1 MKVQHFIL
9 TRFNLRLAELSED
22 LVRDKFGNKIDRD
35 QWLEHR
41 FKLFERYCL
50 PSMAAQKNQDFRWML
65 FFDEATPARFREH
78 IERLKADCPQI
89 QAFFIR
95 GPHIHDY
102 VMEQVEADTSVLI
115 TTRMDNDD
123 ALHEDALQVIRDQVG
138 NGDRDLCVNL
148 RYGLELIDDKAL
160 ELNDVKAEVI
170 SHKYNHFSSLIE
182 VRKTRGF
189 VTIFESSHGRIS
201 SLAPVRQIYSTPYW
215 LVVLHDRNITNQN
228 FAQVKFSFSAP
239 KSLRRYFKNHLLL
252 KLRRRFWAPQLR
264 RKFTYPEIQKMFHIK

>member
-9 TRFNLRLAELSED
+9 TRFNLRLGELSEN
-22 LVRDKFGNKIDRD
+22 LTRDKFGNKIDRD

-78 IERLKADCPQI
+78 IERLQADCPQI

-123 ALHEDALQVIRDQVG
+123 AFHEDALQVIRDQVG

-148 RYGLELIDDKAL
+148 RYGLELIDDKA
-160 ELNDVKAEVI
+160 EVI
-170 SHKYNHFSSLIE
+170 SHKYNPFSSLIE

-201 SLAPVRQIYSTPYW
+201 SLAPVRQIYSTPFW
-215 LVVLHDRNITNQN
+215 LVVIHDRNVTNQN
-228 FAQVKFSFSAP
+228 FAQIKFSFSDP

-264 RKFTYPEIQKMFHIK
+264 KKFTYPEIQKMFHIK